1 MCFSGYIK
9 NLSVI
14 LMFFVYTT
22 HGQIAVTNNAPFDNA
37 QGLVEDVL
45 LGQGIVA
52 SNFTWQ
58 NGPQNIGYFDGVAS
72 NVGFDEGVIMCTGG
86 IDFVATG
93 AGAGPGISGDP
104 DLEQALSALGMSGFS
119 VNNVTILEFDFVA
132 QSDEMSFWYSFGSME
147 YTGYTCSSF
156 NDVFGFFISGP
167 GINGPYTN
175 NGVNIALVPDPA
187 VWTVDGAG
195 EFNGVVDEN
204 LFTTTPVAVN
214 TVNNGDPNEDWGG
227 QCESLD
233 PDWES
238 YNTFWID
245 NDYSGA
251 GWQGVNQPP
260 NPEFTVEGLTGFT
273 VPLPAYINNLTCDST
288 YHIKLAIA
296 DCADGILNSA
306 VFLEANSF
314 SSPNVQIST
323 VPNTELGLVLNVDN
337 GVLEGCGQAALQFDR
352 GGDLSMDLN
361 ITLSYSGNAEYGID
375 YAELPTEMVLPAFE
389 EQIIIPIDILFD
401 NIDEESETLIVTVSG
416 VPVPCEVEATEQDI
430 EIIIFDQEELLLD
443 MPPEITIDCLGSAN
457 IEALVEGG
465 YPPYN
470 YTWYNEL
477 GEIVSAG
484 ELDSPGIVNINPNP
498 SQTTYYTLTVTD
510 DCLDQVV
517 SDVTDVVVQE
527 QVLDVSLGGEC
538 PEIEGFIYLGSL
550 DGSGYYLSESMSTW
564 ELANITCNNLGGNL
578 VTINSA
584 QEQEFVFNIA
594 MNNSAGFTNNYWIG
608 LNDYDDEG
616 SFTWVNGDPVTYT
629 NWNGGE
635 PNGGANENGV
645 EVFSINANYPGF
657 WNDAPDWVERRMVLE
672 IPCEPLNDIFVC
684 EDELANIVLDP
695 EINGGLSPYTY
706 TWFYNGVVISNEEV
720 LSDLPGEGLYQ
731 FIAEEACGDID
742 GDQISVSFIE
752 LAPYVELISY
762 DVLDP
767 SILPEGCFQSILQ
780 FNVPEIQDEDINLE
794 FYVTGSAESDDYSIE
809 STSVIIPAGEESVL
823 LPISIEVDEEIE
835 GVESLVF
842 NFPFIDVCSDW
853 PTEITIQI
861 YDPPILSVEVADELI
876 LCEDE
881 VEGGMLEGFFSGGI
895 GLVNY
900 GWYYDGEIISTD
912 MDISTS
918 NLEAGIYSFIA
929 VDQCGNSASADVD
942 FQIINLT
949 PSVTL
954 SSDNYDDPSQLYEG
968 CGSSILTFTMEYA
981 SSEDMIYY
989 YNITGS
995 STFINGVDIEEI
1007 NNYVEIPAGVMSVD
1021 VEIIPFFD
1029 DYNEDSEVIT
1039 FEFPFSTDCVPQEN
1053 IEIVINNYYPIEL
1066 VVPDD
1071 QSLCA
1076 GQSVE
1081 LQGEYFGGMAPF
1093 DASWSYLTQS
1103 DNSEFAV
1110 FDVEEG
1116 VFDAVFT
1123 VTDDCGFSQTAVVE
1137 IEGLGV
1143 DMFEVVWPPTEVF
1156 ACYGDNSEINLVI
1169 EGGLPP
1175 FTFEWFLDG
1184 QPTNTPTPSL
1194 PFNDDNFN
1202 NWIPGSSQ
1210 LVATAPPYTPYTY
1223 TYDVLITDS
1232 CSNQLEYNI
1241 DVNIEDCLMPTT
1253 FTPNGDGNNDI
1264 FWVNFGDLVGPVS
1277 LEVFNR
1283 WGDIVYRSMD
1293 YRPCAN
1299 YKSDCWDG
1307 THFQNYG
1314 QECTEGTYYYV
1325 FTYSRPIY
1333 NLDSYDVS
1341 NFVEGVFGRPHNNSK
1356 GTQRTGNLLLLR

>member
-1 MCFSGYIK
+1 MQFGGYIK
-9 NLSVI
+9 SFWVI
-14 LMFFVYTT
+14 LMFFVYTININ
-22 HGQIAVTNNAPFDNA
+22 GQIAVTNNPPFDNA
-37 QGLVEDVL
+37 QSLVEDVL

-58 NGPQNIGYFDGVAS
+58 NGPQNIGYFDGNAA
-72 NVGFDEGVIMCTGG
+72 NIGFQEGMIMCTGG
-86 IDFVATG
+86 IDFVTTG
-93 AGAGPGISGDP
+93 AGAGPGITGDP
-104 DLEQALSALGMSGFS
+104 DLEEALSALGMQGFS

-147 YTGYTCSSF
+147 YTGYTCSGF

-167 GINGPYTN
+167 GITGPYSN

-195 EFNGVVDEN
+195 DFNGVVDEN
-204 LFTTTPVAVN
+204 LYTTTPVAVN

-233 PDWES
+233 SNWES

-273 VPLPAYINNLTCDST
+273 VPLPAYINNLICDET

-296 DCADGILNSA
+296 DCADGVLNSA

-314 SSPNVQIST
+314 SSPNVQITT
-323 VPNTELGLVLNVDN
+323 VPNTELGLVLDVDN

-361 ITLSYSGNAEYGID
+361 ITLSYSGDAEYGID
-375 YAELPTEMVLPAFE
+375 YAELPTEMVLPAFQ
-389 EQIIIPIDILFD
+389 EQIIIPIEILFD
-401 NIDEESETLIVTVSG
+401 NIVEGAETLIVTVSG

-430 EIIIFDQEELLLD
+430 ELIIFDQEELLVD
-443 MPPEITIDCLGSAN
+443 VPDEIIIDCLGAAN
-457 IEALVEGG
+457 IEALIEGG

-477 GEIVSAG
+477 GEIISDGQLENTGVVS
-484 ELDSPGIVNINPNP
+484 INPNP
-498 SQTTYYTLTVTD
+498 LQTTYYTLTVTD
-510 DCLDQVV
+510 DCLDQIV
-517 SDVTDVVVQE
+517 SSSTDVVVQE
-527 QVLDVSLGGEC
+527 QVLDVS
-538 PEIEGFIYLGSL
+538 F
-550 DGSGYYLSESMSTW
+550 
-564 ELANITCNNLGGNL
+564 
-578 VTINSA
+578 
-584 QEQEFVFNIA
+584 
-594 MNNSAGFTNNYWIG
+594 
-608 LNDYDDEG
+608 DDD
-616 SFTWVNGDPVTYT
+616 N
-629 NWNGGE
+629 
-635 PNGGANENGV
+635 
-645 EVFSINANYPGF
+645 
-657 WNDAPDWVERRMVLE
+657 
-672 IPCEPLNDIFVC
+672 IFVC
-684 EDELANIVLDP
+684 VDELAEIILNP
-695 EINGGLSPYTY
+695 QINGGLIPYTY

-742 GDQISVSFIE
+742 GDQITVSFIE
-752 LAPYVELISY
+752 PAPYVELISY

-767 SILPEGCFQSILQ
+767 SILPEGCFQSVLQ
-780 FNVPEIQDEDINLE
+780 FNVPEIQGEDINLE
-794 FYVTGSAESDDYSIE
+794 FYVTGSASPNDYSIE
-809 STSVIIPAGEESVL
+809 STSVTIPAGEEYIL

-842 NFPFIDVCSDW
+842 NFPFIDACSDW

-861 YDPPILSVEVADELI
+861 YEPPILSVELEEELS
-876 LCEDE
+876 LCEDD
-881 VEGGMLEGFFSGGI
+881 VQDGVLEGFFSGGV

-900 GWYYDGEIISTD
+900 GWYYDGDMISTD

-918 NLEAGIYSFIA
+918 DLEPGIYSFIA
-929 VDQCGNSASADVD
+929 VDQCGNISSADVD

-949 PSVTL
+949 PTVTL

-968 CGSSILTFTMEYA
+968 CGSSTLTFNMPYA
-981 SSEDMIYY
+981 SSQDMIYY
-989 YNITGS
+989 YNITS
-995 STFINGVDIEEI
+995 SSAFVNGVDVEEI
-1007 NNYVEIPAGVMSVD
+1007 SNYVEIPAGVMSVD

-1029 DYNEDSEVIT
+1029 DYNEDAESIT
-1039 FEFPFSTDCVPQEN
+1039 FDFPFSTECVPQEN
-1053 IEIVINNYYPIEL
+1053 IEVVINNYYAIEL

-1081 LQGEYFGGMAPF
+1081 LVGEYSGGMAPF
-1093 DASWSYLTQS
+1093 DVSWSYLGQS

-1116 VFDAVFT
+1116 VFDAVFS
-1123 VTDDCGFSQTAVVE
+1123 VSDDCGFSQTAVVE

-1202 NWIPGSSQ
+1202 NWIPGASQ
-1210 LVATAPPYTPYTY
+1210 LVATLPPYTPYTY
-1223 TYDVLITDS
+1223 SYDVLITDS

-1241 DVNIEDCLMPTT
+1241 DVNVEDCLMPTT

-1264 FWVNFGDLVGPVS
+1264 FWVDFGDLVGPVS

-1283 WGDIVYRSMD
+1283 WGDIVYRSSD

-1299 YKSDCWDG
+1299 YKADCWDG

-1314 QECTEGTYYYV
+1314 QECIEGTYYYV

-1333 NLDSYDVS
+1333 NIDSYDVS
-1341 NFVEGVFGRPHNNSK
+1341 NFVEGVFGAPHNNSK
-1356 GTQRTGNLLLLR
+1356 GRQRAGNLLLLR

>member
-1 MCFSGYIK
+1 MRFSGYI
-9 NLSVI
+9 NIYWAI
-14 LMFFVYTT
+14 LLFFVYTAN
-22 HGQIAVTNNAPFDNA
+22 GQIAVTNNAPFDNA
-37 QGLVEDVL
+37 QSLVEDVL
-45 LGQGIVA
+45 LGEGIVA

-86 IDFVATG
+86 INFVTTG
-93 AGAGPGISGDP
+93 AGAGPGISGDA
-104 DLEQALSALGMSGFS
+104 DLEQALSGLGMSGFS

-167 GINGPYTN
+167 GITGPYTN
-175 NGVNIALVPDPA
+175 NGVNLALVPDPFI
-187 VWTVDGAG
+187 WTVDPTTGG
-195 EFNGVVDEN
+195 FNGVVDEN

-245 NDYSGA
+245 NDYSGN

-273 VPLPAYINNLTCDST
+273 VPLPAYINNLICDST

-314 SSPNVQIST
+314 SSPNVQITT

-337 GVLEGCGQAALQFDR
+337 GVLEGCGEAALQFDR

-361 ITLSYSGNAEYGID
+361 ITLSYSGDAEYGID
-375 YAELPTEMVLPAFE
+375 YSELPTEMVLPAFE

-401 NIDEESETLIVTVSG
+401 NIDEGEETLIVTVSG

-430 EIIIFDQEELLLD
+430 ELIIFDQEELLVD
-443 MPPEITIDCLGSAN
+443 VPNEMTINCLGSAN
-457 IEALVEGG
+457 IDALIEGG

-477 GEIVSAG
+477 GEMVSVGQLDNAG
-484 ELDSPGIVNINPNP
+484 VVSINPNP
-498 SQTTYYTLTVTD
+498 LQTTYYTLIVTD
-510 DCLDQVV
+510 DCLDQTV
-517 SDVTDVVVQE
+517 SASTDVIVQE
-527 QVLDVSLGGEC
+527 QVLDVSLVG
-538 PEIEGFIYLGSL
+538 
-550 DGSGYYLSESMSTW
+550 
-564 ELANITCNNLGGNL
+564 
-578 VTINSA
+578 
-584 QEQEFVFNIA
+584 
-594 MNNSAGFTNNYWIG
+594 
-608 LNDYDDEG
+608 DD
-616 SFTWVNGDPVTYT
+616 
-629 NWNGGE
+629 
-635 PNGGANENGV
+635 
-645 EVFSINANYPGF
+645 
-657 WNDAPDWVERRMVLE
+657 L
-672 IPCEPLNDIFVC
+672 FVC
-684 EDELANIVLDP
+684 EEELAEIILDP

-731 FIAEEACGDID
+731 FIAEEVCGDIA

-752 LAPYVELISY
+752 PAPYVELISY

-767 SILPEGCFQSILQ
+767 SLLPEGCFQSVLQ

-794 FYVTGSAESDDYSIE
+794 FYVTGSASTNDYNIE
-809 STSVIIPAGEESVL
+809 STIVTIPAGEEYVF
-823 LPISIEVDEEIE
+823 LPVSIEVDEEIE

-853 PTEITIQI
+853 PTEISIQI
-861 YDPPILSVEVADELI
+861 YEPPILSVEAEEELI
-876 LCEDE
+876 LCEDD
-881 VEGGMLEGFFSGGI
+881 VEDGMLEGFFSGGI

-900 GWYYDGEIISTD
+900 AWYYDNEVISTD
-912 MDISTS
+912 IDVSTS
-918 NLEAGIYSFIA
+918 GLAAGVYSFIA
-929 VDQCGNSASADVD
+929 VDECGNSASADVN

-949 PSVTL
+949 PIVTL
-954 SSDNYDDPSQLYEG
+954 SSDDYDDPFQLYEG
-968 CGSSILTFTMEYA
+968 CGSSTLTFTMPYA
-981 SSEDMIYY
+981 SSQDMIYY
-989 YNITGS
+989 YNITSS
-995 STFINGVDIEEI
+995 STFINGVDVEEI
-1007 NNYVEIPAGVMSVD
+1007 NNYVEIPAGVTSVD

-1029 DYNEDSEVIT
+1029 AYDEDAEWVT
-1039 FEFPFSTDCVPQEN
+1039 FDFPFSTECAPQEI
-1053 IEIVINNYYPIEL
+1053 IEIAINNYYPIEL
-1066 VVPDD
+1066 AVPDA

-1076 GQSVE
+1076 GQSLE
-1081 LQGEYFGGMAPF
+1081 LQGEYFGGVAPF
-1093 DASWSYLTQS
+1093 DISWSYLGQG

-1143 DMFEVVWPPTEVF
+1143 DMFEVVSPSTEVF

-1194 PFNDDNFN
+1194 PFNDDSFN
-1202 NWIPGSSQ
+1202 NWMPGSSQ
-1210 LVATAPPYTPYTY
+1210 IAATLPPYTPYTY
-1223 TYDVLITDS
+1223 SYDVLITDS

-1241 DVNIEDCLMPTT
+1241 DVNVVDCLMPTT

-1264 FWVNFGDLVGPVS
+1264 FWVDFGDLVGPVS
-1277 LEVFNR
+1277 VEVFNR
-1283 WGDIVYRSMD
+1283 WGDIVFRSADYRS
-1293 YRPCAN
+1293 CAN
-1299 YKSDCWDG
+1299 YKADCWDG

-1333 NLDSYDVS
+1333 NLDPYDVS
-1341 NFVEGVFGRPHNNSK
+1341 KFVEGVFGAPHNNSK
-1356 GTQRTGNLLLLR
+1356 GRQRTGNLLLLR